1 MNSSTYIF
9 GELSD
14 GYTQYPE
21 DSSSNLFKSIQSQ
34 CVAPSQLVIHR
45 DENLMYYVYIRKID
59 KKRFIGFAVVING
72 YCLPRIHRLF
82 SIFEK
87 EVEDLVEKGVIIN
100 FTNDGEISSD
110 LTSLAK
116 EEEEAM
122 SVVGDLHAKVYAI
135 KEAKRLPPVD
145 YSVSIYSRKI
155 FKVSDPVPEIVN
167 ASCRFGFTIVL
178 KDTDFDTVRLTSFKS
193 ILKNLNAEKNALII
207 QNNKLEESNRNIRRQ
222 KKQFKKVVVLFL
234 AVIACGFGLYLMN
247 VNLNNTQYRLERA
260 NSTIYENESLITNLR
275 DSVSV
280 LGNDLHRAARIKQRV
295 ENSLQRICSYS
306 PFAVTRCEVSA
317 GEVEFDYYSL
327 GEKEITLTL
336 KAVNERNSEIISNTH
351 TLTLSKGNGSATLSF
366 ARTLDISYFYYVV
379 IIYEGH
385 IVGGKRW

>member
-1 MNSSTYIF
+1 M
-9 GELSD
+9 
-14 GYTQYPE
+14 
-21 DSSSNLFKSIQSQ
+21 
-34 CVAPSQLVIHR
+34 APSGLVIHR

-72 YCLPRIHRLF
+72 YYLPQIHRLF

-87 EVEDLVEKGVIIN
+87 GVEELVEKGVIIN

-122 SVVGDLHAKVYAI
+122 SVVGDLHTKVYAI

-155 FKVSDPVPEIVN
+155 FKVSDPVQEIVN

-178 KDTDFDTVRLTSFKS
+178 KDKDFDTVRLTSFKS
-193 ILKNLNAEKNALII
+193 ILKNLNAEKTALII

-222 KKQFKKVVVLFL
+222 KKQFKKVVMLFL

-247 VNLNNTQYRLERA
+247 VNLSNTQYRLERA
-260 NSTIYENESLITNLR
+260 NSTIYENESLISNLR

-280 LGNDLHRAARIKQRV
+280 LGNDLHRATRIKQRV
-295 ENSLQRICSYS
+295 ENSLQRICSYA

-317 GEVEFDYYSL
+317 GEFEFDYYSPE
-327 GEKEITLTL
+327 EKEVTLTL
-336 KAVNERNSEIISNTH
+336 RAVNERNSEVVSNTH

-366 ARTLDISYFYYVV
+366 ARTLDISYFYYVF
-379 IIYEGH
+379 IIYDGH
-385 IVGGKRW
+385 IVAGKRW

>member
-116 EEEEAM
+116 EEEGAM
-122 SVVGDLHAKVYAI
+122 SVVGYLHAMVLVI
-135 KEAKRLPPVD
+135 TEGKRL
-145 YSVSIYSRKI
+145 
-155 FKVSDPVPEIVN
+155 
-167 ASCRFGFTIVL
+167 
-178 KDTDFDTVRLTSFKS
+178 
-193 ILKNLNAEKNALII
+193 
-207 QNNKLEESNRNIRRQ
+207 
-222 KKQFKKVVVLFL
+222 
-234 AVIACGFGLYLMN
+234 
-247 VNLNNTQYRLERA
+247 
-260 NSTIYENESLITNLR
+260 
-275 DSVSV
+275 
-280 LGNDLHRAARIKQRV
+280 ARG
-295 ENSLQRICSYS
+295 
-306 PFAVTRCEVSA
+306 A
-317 GEVEFDYYSL
+317 
-327 GEKEITLTL
+327 
-336 KAVNERNSEIISNTH
+336 
-351 TLTLSKGNGSATLSF
+351 
-366 ARTLDISYFYYVV
+366 
-379 IIYEGH
+379 
-385 IVGGKRW
+385 

>member
-1 MNSSTYIF
+1 VNSSTYIF

-34 CVAPSQLVIHR
+34 CAAPSGLVIHR

-72 YCLPRIHRLF
+72 YYLPQIHRLF

-87 EVEDLVEKGVIIN
+87 EVEALVEKGVIIN

-110 LTSLAK
+110 LTSLVK

-122 SVVGDLHAKVYAI
+122 SVVGDLHTKVYAI

-155 FKVSDPVPEIVN
+155 FKVSDPVQEIVN

-193 ILKNLNAEKNALII
+193 ILKNLNAEKTALII

-222 KKQFKKVVVLFL
+222 KKQFKK
-234 AVIACGFGLYLMN
+234 
-247 VNLNNTQYRLERA
+247 
-260 NSTIYENESLITNLR
+260 
-275 DSVSV
+275 
-280 LGNDLHRAARIKQRV
+280 
-295 ENSLQRICSYS
+295 
-306 PFAVTRCEVSA
+306 
-317 GEVEFDYYSL
+317 
-327 GEKEITLTL
+327 
-336 KAVNERNSEIISNTH
+336 
-351 TLTLSKGNGSATLSF
+351 
-366 ARTLDISYFYYVV
+366 
-379 IIYEGH
+379 
-385 IVGGKRW
+385 